1 MPACARQ
8 PGVVEAAQSQ
18 QKGIMVG
25 RRIVVWGATGS
36 GKTTFSRRLG
46 EMLGLGVV
54 ELDAIRHARGWD
66 SVGFDEFRAVLT
78 DRLDELSDGW
88 ITDGSYS
95 SIMDAYLSRCDT
107 IVWLHLPWRVSFL
120 HLLRRTLRR
129 ALLRMRL
136 YSPSGPRESLVLTFL
151 TRRSILWW
159 SISHHRA
166 HVRTV
171 RARIA
176 ALPPEVRVYELTS
189 AKVVEAFVRAVEAV
203 KSAAPVQAS

>member
-1 MPACARQ
+1 MPVCARQ

-36 GKTTFSRRLG
+36 GKTTLSRRLG
-46 EMLGLGVV
+46 EMLGLAVV

-66 SVGFDEFRAVLT
+66 SVDLEEVRTILT
-78 DRLDELSDGW
+78 QRLEELSDGW

-107 IVWLHLPWRVSFL
+107 IVWLHLPWRVSFQR
-120 HLLRRTLRR
+120 LLRRTVPR
-129 ALLRMRL
+129 ALLRKRL
-136 YSPSGPRESLVLTFL
+136 YSPKGPRESLVLTFL

-171 RARIA
+171 RERLA
-176 ALPPEVRVYELTS
+176 ALPPEVRFYELSS
-189 AKVVEAFVRAVEAV
+189 AKEVEAFVRAVEAE
-203 KSAAPVQAS
+203 KSEATVQAS